1 MNKRASLT
9 AAFIVM
15 IMVQTTYSF
24 IRIGHRGACGYEP
37 ENTLRSFE
45 KAIELGV
52 DMIELDVYQCAS
64 HELVVMHDNDVN
76 RTTNGHGPVESKT
89 LAQLKLLDAGKG
101 EKIPTLQEVFDL
113 VNRRVKIDI
122 ELKGSHTAQAT
133 ADLIYCYVNSKGWHF
148 DDFYVSSFDHQE
160 LMCFHAAC
168 PRVKIGGLYEDSDKP
183 LAAFKRNY
191 KKFYAIGIA
200 KNSLTQEYIDRA
212 HKKGLKIFVY
222 TVNDAD
228 EIKKMKAMGVDGIF
242 SNYPDRFGTSR

>member
-1 MNKRASLT
+1 MKIVPLILLL
-9 AAFIVM
+9 AFA
-15 IMVQTTYSF
+15 TLHPF
-24 IRIGHRGACGYEP
+24 IRIGHRGAYDYEP

-64 HELVVMHDNDVN
+64 HELVVMHDDDVD
-76 RTTNGHGPVESKT
+76 RTTNGHGPVEAKT

-113 VNRRVKIDI
+113 VNRKVKINI
-122 ELKGSHTAQAT
+122 ELKGPHTAQAT
-133 ADLIYCYVNSKGWHF
+133 ADLIYLYVNSKGWRF

-160 LMCFHAAC
+160 LMRFHAAC
-168 PRVKIGGLYEDSDKP
+168 PQVKIGGLYESSRKP
-183 LAAFKRNY
+183 FAKKNY
-191 KKFYAIGIA
+191 KSFYAIGVA
-200 KNSLTQEYIDRA
+200 KNSLTQKYIDRA
-212 HKKGLKIFVY
+212 HKKGLKIFAY

-242 SNYPDRFGTSR
+242 SNYPDKFGA